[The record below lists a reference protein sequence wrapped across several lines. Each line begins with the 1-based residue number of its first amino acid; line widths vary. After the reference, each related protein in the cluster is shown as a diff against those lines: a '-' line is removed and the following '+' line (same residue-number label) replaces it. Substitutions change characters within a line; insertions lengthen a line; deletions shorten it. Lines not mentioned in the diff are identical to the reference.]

1 MPVTLAACLLLLL
14 QASPAPSARA
24 KAEEQVKAAVIG
36 ANLAYAKNDLPVYWT
51 FYAPDLTQW
60 WPTGGVD
67 LPTYKKQWE
76 KFIKDGGRIEQADV
90 QDLAIQL
97 GPSNDSA
104 VASYRLTVT
113 TKDTR
118 RQGHDRG
125 HAGDGRALQAPGRLE
140 GRAPPLFAR
149 AREEG
154 MMPRHPVIRRI
165 TRSAGSWGQWLT
177 DGDCS
182 SVRTG

>member
-1 MPVTLAACLLLLL
+1 MPVTLVACLLLLL
-14 QASPAPSARA
+14 QASPAPNARA
-24 KAEEQVKAAVIG
+24 KAEEQVRAAVIG

-60 WPTGGVD
+60 WPTGRVD

-90 QDLAIQL
+90 QDLVIQL

-113 TKDTR
+113 TR
-118 RQGHDRG
+118 EP
-125 HAGDGRALQAPGRLE
+125 DGKATTEVMQETDVLFKRLGAWKVVHLHYAP
-140 GRAPPLFAR
+140 APAR
-149 AREEG
+149 KE
-154 MMPRHPVIRRI
+154 
-165 TRSAGSWGQWLT
+165 
-177 DGDCS
+177 
-182 SVRTG
+182 

>member
-14 QASPAPSARA
+14 QTSPAPNARA

-36 ANLAYAKNDLPVYWT
+36 ANLAYVKNDLPVYWT

-60 WPTGGVD
+60 WPTGAVD
-67 LPTYKKQWE
+67 LATYKKQWE

-90 QDLAIQL
+90 QDLVIQL

-113 TKDTR
+113 TREPDGKTTTEVMQETDVLFKRLGAWKVVHLHYSPAPAKKD
-118 RQGHDRG
+118 
-125 HAGDGRALQAPGRLE
+125 
-140 GRAPPLFAR
+140 
-149 AREEG
+149 
-154 MMPRHPVIRRI
+154 
-165 TRSAGSWGQWLT
+165 
-177 DGDCS
+177 
-182 SVRTG
+182 